1 MVRWLFFRFQKA
13 VAVAAS
19 PDEVAHFQAALLG
32 QHMGQQRVA
41 GDVEGYAQED
51 VGAALVELAAELSF
65 SHIELEEGVAGHEG
79 HLVQLGHVPGA
90 DDDAAAVGI
99 ALELLDDFGNLV
111 DMRAVGLGPAAPL
124 HAIHRAQVAGLLVG
138 PFVPDGAAALLQPLH
153 IAVAAQKP
161 QQLQDDGLQV
171 HLLGGDQGEAFIEVE
186 AHLVAEHTARSRARA
201 VGFGRAVLEHM
212 AHKGFVLAAHGA
224 QGAGAGVHGAKS
236 GQRLAKTGCAG
247 SVHKVP
253 LLLKRVGPQGRDS
266 PSVPRAGA
274 CRAACSQ

>member
-1 MVRWLFFRFQKA
+1 MTT
-13 VAVAAS
+13 
-19 PDEVAHFQAALLG
+19 
-32 QHMGQQRVA
+32 
-41 GDVEGYAQED
+41 
-51 VGAALVELAAELSF
+51 SF
-65 SHIELEEGVAGHEG
+65 SSRESIGNHKKVAGHER

-124 HAIHRAQVAGLLVG
+124 HAIHRAQVASLLVG
-138 PFVPDGAAALLQPLH
+138 PLVPDGAAAFLQPLH

-161 QQLQDDGLQV
+161 QQLQNDGFQV

-186 AHLVAEHTARSRARA
+186 AHLIAENAARARARA
-201 VGFGRAVLEHM
+201 VGLGRAVLVHM

-253 LLLKRVGPQGRDS
+253 QLLKRVGPQGRDS
-266 PSVPRAGA
+266 RSVPRAGA
-274 CRAACSQ
+274 CRVARCQ